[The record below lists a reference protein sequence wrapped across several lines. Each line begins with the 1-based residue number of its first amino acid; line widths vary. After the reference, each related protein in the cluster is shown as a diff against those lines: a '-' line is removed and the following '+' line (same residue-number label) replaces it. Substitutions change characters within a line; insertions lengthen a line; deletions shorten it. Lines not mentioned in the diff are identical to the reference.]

1 MFGFEVFQTQALCC
15 ICYLK
20 RLNGIITIIKCI
32 WFYLEELVRRCEKG
46 DNELVYFRKTMV
58 DITSK
63 RLHWNLAKLGTVEV

>member
-32 WFYLEELVRRCEKG
+32 WFYLEELVRWCEKG